1 MININLE
8 VSQRAAERFRGDLAA
23 FEQYLG
29 QLGGELMKQESAL
42 TALAAIMFQAPL
54 PNEGGKIKEDVG
66 LGLGLFAKR
75 QGERAIQLDIAKIF
89 RTNSDTLPNVLAF
102 AGSLENF
109 MAWKAGPFP
118 EKIRSPITHKIWAD
132 ENMERAYDRVR
143 RFIGSKADENAALVQ
158 RKTYA
163 DYGEMRSIHDNQ
175 RRIYRGRL
183 YANGGPTRD
192 VQLSPYIVSEQNLRR
207 YTKERQKRVGWMKAG
222 WATVIARI
230 GRVNING
237 RTFNPAGGK
246 VPAWVKRHGQGGGG
260 AVNISYT
267 RERKKAVILNAYG
280 NVDGIAL
287 SWDVAKKVIDFRNV
301 SLNSR
306 PYQTDVDKA
315 VSLWNAGRIKVRG
328 Y

>member
-8 VSQRAAERFRGDLAA
+8 VSQKAAAKFKGDLAM
-23 FEQYLG
+23 FEEYLG
-29 QLGGELMKQESAL
+29 HLGGELMKQESAL

-75 QGERAIQLDIAKIF
+75 QGERAVAFDISKIF
-89 RTNSDTLPNVLAF
+89 RTNDDTLPNVLAF

-109 MAWKAGPFP
+109 MAWKSQPFP
-118 EKIRSPITHKIWAD
+118 KKLRSPITQKIWAD

-143 RFIGSKADENAALVQ
+143 RYIGRKADENAALVQ

-163 DYGEMRSIHDNQ
+163 EYGEMKSIHEGQ
-175 RRIYRGRL
+175 KKIYRGRL
-183 YANGGPTRD
+183 YAHGGPSRD
-192 VQLSPYIVSEQNLRR
+192 IKLSPYIVSEQNLRR

-267 RERKKAVILNAYG
+267 RERKKAVILNSAG
-280 NVDGIAL
+280 NVDGIAI
-287 SWDVAKKVIDFRNV
+287 SWDVAKKVIDFRNF
-301 SLNSR
+301 SLNAR
-306 PYQTDVDKA
+306 PYQSDVDKA
-315 VSLWNAGRIKVRG
+315 VSLWNSGRIKVRG